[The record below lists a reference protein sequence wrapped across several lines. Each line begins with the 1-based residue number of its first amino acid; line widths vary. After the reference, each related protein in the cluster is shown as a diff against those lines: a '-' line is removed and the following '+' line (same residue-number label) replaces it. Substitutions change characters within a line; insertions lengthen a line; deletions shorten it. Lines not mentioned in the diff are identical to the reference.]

1 MQQPILL
8 QEQVYHNFFDQLQVI
23 CGHVSNAVNV
33 MINKA
38 VTGTKFTRRDL
49 KKNPD
54 WHLWLHA
61 EWKHLTHINNK
72 VCLMI
77 HATSLN
83 ANV

>member
-49 KKNPD
+49 KKILIGTCGFMRNGN
-54 WHLWLHA
+54 
-61 EWKHLTHINNK
+61 I
-72 VCLMI
+72 
-77 HATSLN
+77 
-83 ANV
+83 